1 MAYEPRVADGELAR
15 KLEYAGAVLVEGT
28 KACGKTETARRVAA
42 SEVRLDVDLEARQAV
57 QVAPDVV
64 LTGAV
69 PRLIDEWQVEPAVW
83 NLVRHAVDDRR
94 EPGQFVLTGSAS
106 PSDDKTR
113 HSGAMRFSR
122 LRMRP
127 MSLFE
132 AGVSSGAISMR
143 DLLGGKFEPCP
154 DPGITV
160 PDLAEQIARGGW
172 PGTRLLGESAAR
184 EAVRDYLD
192 QIRRVDIQSV
202 EGVRRDPEKVGRLL
216 QSLGRNVA
224 THVAVST
231 LAADVAGSS
240 NGLKP
245 HTASE
250 YLGALDRL
258 FVTENQPAWAPHLR
272 SRHQLR
278 GAEKRHFVDPSLA
291 VAALRTSS
299 GALAK
304 DLNLLGLL
312 FESLVVRD
320 LRIFAQ
326 PLEGEVKQFRN
337 NVGDEVDAVVVT
349 PDAWAAFE
357 VKLGG
362 AALVEEAAASLKRFH
377 AQIDTSKCGE
387 PASLGVIVGIG
398 YGYVRPDGVQV
409 IPIGALGP

>member
-15 KLEYAGAVLVEGT
+15 KLEYAGAVLVEGA

-83 NLVRHAVDDRR
+83 NLVRRAVDDRR

-106 PSDDKTR
+106 PSDDETR
-113 HSGAMRFSR
+113 H
-122 LRMRP
+122 
-127 MSLFE
+127 
-132 AGVSSGAISMR
+132 SGAISMR

-202 EGVRRDPEKVGRLL
+202 EGVRRDPEKVGRLM

-278 GAEKRHFVDPSLA
+278 GAGKRHFVDPSLTARRRGEA
-291 VAALRTSS
+291 VPEQR
-299 GALAK
+299 G
-304 DLNLLGLL
+304 
-312 FESLVVRD
+312 
-320 LRIFAQ
+320 
-326 PLEGEVKQFRN
+326 
-337 NVGDEVDAVVVT
+337 
-349 PDAWAAFE
+349 
-357 VKLGG
+357 
-362 AALVEEAAASLKRFH
+362 
-377 AQIDTSKCGE
+377 
-387 PASLGVIVGIG
+387 
-398 YGYVRPDGVQV
+398 
-409 IPIGALGP
+409 